1 MKVFFTPSNIFK
13 NIIKKKTAPALKLAE
28 PAKSDIVQ
36 LSTKNSF
43 TPLKFKKSQS
53 IEEASKYARTYFK
66 IKNYDVKDLAHA
78 NIVNRTI
85 SKIYNLTNGR
95 ASFPDRIKVIRNSQA
110 RYLGNCNDN
119 AIEVVNCPEIESVI
133 THEIAHYN
141 HYLLA
146 KNYSK
151 MGKISEMQDI
161 GITDFS
167 IFNEFKNNKQ
177 AQKLIKKH
185 IRPYATSSPA
195 EFIACTFEKIINGK
209 KLPQEIK
216 ELYKKYEGPFS
227 DIFCV

>member
-13 NIIKKKTAPALKLAE
+13 NIIKKKTAPALKFAE
-28 PAKSDIVQ
+28 SATSDIVQ

-43 TPLKFKKSQS
+43 TPLKFEKSQS
-53 IEEASKYARTYFK
+53 IEEASKYARTHFK
-66 IKNYDVKDLAHA
+66 VKNFDVKNLADA

-95 ASFPDRIKVIRNSQA
+95 ASIPDGIKMTYNSQA
-110 RYLGNCNDN
+110 RYTGSCDN
-119 AIEVVNCPEIESVI
+119 NLIEIIKCPEMESI
-133 THEIAHYN
+133 ISHEIAHYN

-146 KNYSK
+146 KNYEK
-151 MGKISEMQDI
+151 MGKIREMQDI

-167 IFNEFKNNKQ
+167 LFNEFKKNKQ

-209 KLPQEIK
+209 QLPQEIK
-216 ELYKKYEGPFS
+216 ELYKKYEGPFA